1 MDQLIPSLDQLL
13 TPLAVVF
20 RKEVFDLF
28 RSMVAAWIVCLGR
41 HTICRVWET
50 TGQARQRNHAAA
62 YRLFSQA
69 VWNFDEVARVLLVR
83 LLAAFVPG
91 SRVWVVVDDTLCHK
105 RGAKVAFGGIILDAV
120 LSSRRHKVFRFGT
133 NWVLLGLVVQLPD
146 RIDRFFCLPL
156 LWRVYEKQKGKSK
169 SPASHQTAIGC
180 GHDPRACRVAAG
192 PAIAAGRG

>member
-13 TPLAVVF
+13 APLADVF
-20 RKEVFDLF
+20 QKEVFDLF
-28 RSMVAAWIVCLGR
+28 RRMVAAWIVCLGR

-69 VWNFDEVARVLLVR
+69 VWSFDEVARVLLVR

-105 RGAKVAFGGIILDAV
+105 RGAKVAFGGIFLDAV
-120 LSSRRHKVFRFGT
+120 LSSRRYKVLRFGT
-133 NWVLLGLVVQLPD
+133 NWVLLGLVMQLRDHP
-146 RIDRFFCLPL
+146 DRFFCLPL
-156 LWRVYEKQKGKSK
+156 LWRVYEKRGQKSK
-169 SPASHQTAIGC
+169 TYHRTKAAIGC
-180 GHDPRACRVAAG
+180 GHDPLAG
-192 PAIAAGRG
+192 